1 MSISRALAA
10 AVMFS
15 ALSISNAI
23 AQESQI
29 AGIDAKQ
36 IRVVLLGT
44 AGGPPVRVDQAGIST
59 LVEAGGERFLFDA
72 GRGLMQRLAQA
83 RVPMDGVTKLF
94 LTHLHSDHIIDVPD
108 LYLTPWSAPSERK
121 VALEVWGPDGTREM
135 MQNLEKAFAFDI
147 HVRRDLDEK
156 ISPDG
161 IKFKAT
167 DVQEGTVYEQH
178 GVKITAFLVDHGPVK
193 PSFGYRL
200 DYGGRSVVLSGD
212 TRPSENLIKF
222 SKGVDLLIHEAIDAD
237 ALRRLAPS
245 EQLFKAIVEHH
256 TTPEQAAEVFNRTKP
271 RLAVFSHSPGTQ
283 SILEKA
289 RAGYAGRVEMGE
301 DLMSIDIGDDIRI
314 TRLPRTN
321 R

>member
-167 DVQEGTVYEQH
+167 DVQEGTVYQQH

-212 TRPSENLIKF
+212 TRPSENLIRF

>member
-10 AVMFS
+10 AVICS
-15 ALSISNAI
+15 ALIISNAVG
-23 AQESQI
+23 QESPI
-29 AGIDAKQ
+29 AGTAAKQ

-44 AGGPPVRVDQAGIST
+44 AGGPPVRVDKAGIST

-72 GRGLMQRLAQA
+72 GRGVMQRLAQA
-83 RVPMDGVTKLF
+83 GVPMDGVTKLF
-94 LTHLHSDHIIDVPD
+94 LTHLHSDHIVDVPD

-121 VALEVWGPDGTREM
+121 VPLEVWGPDGTREM
-135 MQNLEKAFAFDI
+135 MQNLEKAFVFDI

-156 ISPDG
+156 ISPEG
-161 IKFKAT
+161 IKSKT
-167 DVQEGTVYEQH
+167 TEVREGTVYEQH

-200 DYGGRSVVLSGD
+200 DCGGRSIVLSGD

-222 SKGVDLLIHEAIDAD
+222 SKGVDLLIHEAIDTD

-245 EQLFKAIVEHH
+245 EQLFKTIVEHH
-256 TTPEQAAEVFNRTKP
+256 TTPEQAAEVFSRTKP

-283 SILEKA
+283 SILDKA
-289 RAGYAGRVEMGE
+289 RAGYSGRVEMGE

>member
-1 MSISRALAA
+1 MSLSRKLSAAL
-10 AVMFS
+10 VCS
-15 ALSISNAI
+15 ALLISTALG
-23 AQESQI
+23 QELRT
-29 AGIDAKQ
+29 GRTDAKQ

-44 AGGPPVRVDQAGIST
+44 AGGPPVRVDRAGIST

-72 GRGLMQRLAQA
+72 GRGFMQRLAQA
-83 RVPMDGVTKLF
+83 GVPMDGVTKLF
-94 LTHLHSDHIIDVPD
+94 ITHLHSDHIVDVPD

-121 VALEVWGPDGTREM
+121 VPLEVWGPDGTREM
-135 MQNLEKAFAFDI
+135 MRNLEKAFAFDI

-156 ISPDG
+156 VSPEG

-167 DVQEGTVYEQH
+167 DVREGTVYEQN

-222 SKGVDLLIHEAIDAD
+222 SQRVDLLIHEAIDAD
-237 ALRRLAPS
+237 ALRRLTPS
-245 EQLFKAIVEHH
+245 ERLFNAIVEHH
-256 TTPEQAAEVFNRTKP
+256 TTAPQAAEVFNRTKP

-283 SILEKA
+283 SILEKT
-289 RAGYAGRVEMGE
+289 RAAYSGRVEMGE
-301 DLMSIDIGDDIRI
+301 DLMAIEIGDDIRI
-314 TRLPRTN
+314 TRLTKTN